1 MRYTL
6 IELVQRILESMDSD
20 EVSDIS
26 GTPESLAVANII
38 KECYYNII
46 SSLDLPEHKGIFQ
59 LDASG
64 DSAKPVL
71 MTLPSN
77 ALDVLTLQYNTNT
90 VADPTWYPL
99 EYKPLEEFIPII
111 ASNDTSDTSVGTMT
125 SSINGGIFT
134 FKYRKDRAPLFYTSA
149 DDRTI
154 IFDSYDSD
162 VDSTLQKVKTLCYG
176 GILPTFE
183 LSNTYIPDLD
193 ARQFQ
198 LLLQDAKAQSFI
210 ELKQV
215 PNPTAE
221 RKARKNEILAQRTKD
236 AVDTRTALEKIRR
249 YGR

>member
-6 IELVQRILESMDSD
+6 IEMVQRILESMDSD

-46 SSLDLPEHKGIFQ
+46 SGLDLPEHKGIFQ

-64 DSAKPVL
+64 DSSKPVQ
-71 MTLPSN
+71 MSLPSN
-77 ALDVLTLQYNTNT
+77 ALDILTLQYNINT
-90 VADPTWYPL
+90 VADPNWSPIQ
-99 EYKPLEEFIPII
+99 YKTLDEFFPII
-111 ASNDTSDTSVGTMT
+111 SSNDLTDTSVGSMVNT
-125 SSINGGIFT
+125 INGGNFT
-134 FKYRKDRAPLFYTSA
+134 FKYRKDRAPSYYTST

-154 IFDSYDSD
+154 VFDSYDSD
-162 VDSTLQKVKTLCYG
+162 VDTTLQKVKTLCYG

-183 LSNTYIPDLD
+183 MSNSYIPDLD

-198 LLLQDAKAQSFI
+198 LLLQDSKAQAFI

>member
-26 GTPESLAVANII
+26 QTPESLAVANIV
-38 KECYYNII
+38 KECYYDII
-46 SSLDLPEHKGIFQ
+46 SKLDLPEMKGIFQ

-64 DSAKPVL
+64 DSLKPVQ
-71 MTLPSN
+71 MSLPSN
-77 ALDVLTLQYNTNT
+77 ALDIYTLQYNTNT
-90 VADPTWYPL
+90 VADPTFQPIQYL
-99 EYKPLEEFIPII
+99 TLDEFIPI
-111 ASNDTSDTSVGTMT
+111 ASSNDTTDTNVGSMNITE
-125 SSINGGIFT
+125 NGGSFT
-134 FKYRKDRAPLFYTSA
+134 IKYRKDRDPLYYTSV

-162 VDSTLQKVKTLCYG
+162 KDSTLQKVKTLCYG
-176 GILPTFE
+176 GILPTFD
-183 LSNTYIPDLD
+183 LTNTYVPDLD

-198 LLLQDAKAQSFI
+198 LLLQEAKAQAFV

-215 PNPTAE
+215 NNPTAE
-221 RKARKNEILAQRTKD
+221 RKARKNEILAQRTKE
-236 AVDTRTALEKIRR
+236 AVDKRTALEKIKR